1 MYFSRDNI
9 YNSQRCSKGL
19 VLPENS
25 RLTVF
30 LKAVFP
36 EINPHTKGQLINDK
50 GAKNTQWRKESLFPK
65 CAMKTGQ
72 LQEKEHN

>member
-19 VLPENS
+19 VISENS

-36 EINPHTKGQLINDK
+36 HTKGQLIYDK
-50 GAKNTQWRKESLFPK
+50 GAKNTQWRNESLFHK

>member
-36 EINPHTKGQLINDK
+36 EINPHTKGQLIYDK
-50 GAKNTQWRKESLFPK
+50 GAKNTQWRKESLFNNGAGKARQPRV
-65 CAMKTGQ
+65 
-72 LQEKEHN
+72 KE

>member
-19 VLPENS
+19 VISENS

-30 LKAVFP
+30 LKDVFQ
-36 EINPHTKGQLINDK
+36 HTKGQLIYDK
-50 GAKNTQWRKESLFPK
+50 GAKNTQWRNESLFHK